1 VRVESTSKA
10 VSSVV
15 SYTATRSRLAFPAPA
30 DVRAWRHVGE
40 VVGPAGQRP
49 ASRRPMGGSHS
60 ERRCGCTGAIDG
72 QHLAAI
78 TS

>member
-1 VRVESTSKA
+1 VRVESTSRPSPLSSPTPLHA
-10 VSSVV
+10 V
-15 SYTATRSRLAFPAPA
+15 AFRAPA